1 MPPKLPNLKY
11 KPRRVVRAKEEDDAT
26 HEADLSLVQ
35 IERLRLQQEQTAEA
49 AANKN
54 SNNNRDGHRTASTT
68 AAIGTTTTAGEGG
81 PIRRPA
87 RSQSGPLAASR
98 AAAFLAAEAERF
110 PANTMSRIL
119 EAEADNPNMTV
130 YHPTPLDSTLPARL
144 KVSAGEEEHV
154 RGDDRRVET
163 TAQDDGIMFLKE
175 YEEELRRTREA
186 NMRFENEVLN
196 PSANKISVETDVGR
210 HDEGELVWLQLPRFQ
225 ANPPFLMTQLPSG
238 KIGEVKVYRSGRMV
252 MEICGVHYDVAVEGY
267 NAGDDGA
274 CNVVSAVAPPQQP
287 DERSSCYQLGL
298 LTKKMICTPSITVDN

>member
-11 KPRRVVRAKEEDDAT
+11 KPRRVVRAKDDDAAA
-26 HEADLSLVQ
+26 HDADLSLVQ
-35 IERLRLQQEQTAEA
+35 LERLRLQQEHAAEA
-49 AANKN
+49 A
-54 SNNNRDGHRTASTT
+54 NNVRDDHRSAPTA
-68 AAIGTTTTAGEGG
+68 TTTATATTAGTTGTGEGA

-87 RSQSGPLAASR
+87 RPQPGALAASR
-98 AAAFLAAEAERF
+98 AAAFLPVEAERF
-110 PANTMSRIL
+110 PANTMSKIL

-144 KVSAGEEEHV
+144 KVSAGEEHV

-175 YEEELRRTREA
+175 YEEELRRSREA
-186 NMRFENEVLN
+186 NMRFENEVLR
-196 PSANKISVETDVGR
+196 PSANRISVETDVGR
-210 HDEGELVWLQLPRFQ
+210 HDEGELVWFQLPRFQ
-225 ANPPFLMTQLPSG
+225 ADAPFLMTQLPSG
-238 KIGEVKVYRSGRMV
+238 KVGEVKVYRSGRMV

-267 NAGDDGA
+267 NVGDDGA

-298 LTKKMICTPSITVDN
+298 LSKKMVCTPSITVDN